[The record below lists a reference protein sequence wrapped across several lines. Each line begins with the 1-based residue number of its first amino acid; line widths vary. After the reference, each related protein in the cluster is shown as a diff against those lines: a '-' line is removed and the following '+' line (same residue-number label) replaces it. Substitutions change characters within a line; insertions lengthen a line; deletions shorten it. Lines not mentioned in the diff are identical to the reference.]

1 MPEEAIDHMS
11 FLDGL
16 YERLVNRMLEK
27 LSHMKNVKAPLFVD
41 NYTLMT
47 LMATAERAKTGLPL
61 SEPLGSSRD
70 FRDFQD
76 LMFVPAMFPSPD
88 GTQVNTTVTL
98 GRQAKKPLVVPVPFM
113 VSAYGYG
120 VSVSKEIKV
129 ALAKG
134 ATLGGTATNSGEGGY
149 LREERQNAQRYIVQ
163 YNRAGWGNRPEE
175 LSDCDMVEI
184 RMGQGASAGAGYT
197 IKADDIGDE
206 LMIHLGLNHGQDA
219 VMPWRFPGM
228 NNENDLRRMV
238 RELKEVTQ
246 GSPIAL
252 KIAAGDV
259 ERDLATA
266 LHSEIDVIVLDGA
279 QAGTASSPEI
289 TINNFGVPTLY
300 ALVTADRYLRQ
311 RGVRDKVSLIVAGGI
326 RDAGDVLKAVAL
338 GADAVYLG
346 YAVLFSL
353 IYTQLEDLDPGTSPL
368 EMEVYTGKQ
377 TQKLNID
384 EAAESIGN
392 FLRSTSAELS
402 LAIRCMGKSRLDEVT
417 KDDLVALSR
426 EISEITGVRLAYE
439 PQDYRNR

>member
-1 MPEEAIDHMS
+1 MS

-16 YERLVNRMLEK
+16 YEKIVDRMLEK

-47 LMATAERAKTGLPL
+47 LLATAERAKTGLPL

-98 GRQAKKPLVVPVPFM
+98 GKNARKPFVVPVPFL

-120 VSVSKEIKV
+120 VSVSKQIKI

-149 LREERQNAQRYIVQ
+149 LREERQNAERYIVQ

-175 LSDCDMVEI
+175 LADCDMVEI
-184 RMGQGASAGAGYT
+184 RMGQGASAGTGYT
-197 IKADDIGDE
+197 IRSRDIGGE
-206 LMIHLGLNHGQDA
+206 LRSHMGLADGQDA
-219 VMPWRFPGM
+219 IMPWRFPGV
-228 NNENDLRRMV
+228 NNEHDLRRLV
-238 RELKEVTQ
+238 REIRDMTQ
-246 GSPIAL
+246 GLPVAL

-259 ERDLATA
+259 GRDLEMA
-266 LHSEIDVIVLDGA
+266 LHSEVDVIVLDGA
-279 QAGTASSPEI
+279 QAGTASSPEM

-300 ALVTADRYLRQ
+300 ALVTASRFLKRK
-311 RGVRDKVSLIVAGGI
+311 GARDKVSLVVAGGI
-326 RDAGDVLKAVAL
+326 RDSGDVLKAVAL

-353 IYTQLEDLDPGTSPL
+353 IYTQLEDLDPATSPL
-368 EMEVYTGKQ
+368 EMEVYAGKQ
-377 TQKLNID
+377 THKLKID
-384 EAAESIGN
+384 EAAQSVGN
-392 FLRSTSAELS
+392 FLRATAAELE
-402 LAIRCMGKSRLDEVT
+402 LAIKSLGKSRLDQVT
-417 KDDLVALSR
+417 RDDLVALDR
-426 EISEITGVRLAYE
+426 EIAEITGVRLAYE
-439 PQDYRNR
+439 PQDYPNL